1 MAGTFLMFRTVEA
14 FSSGAEY
21 CKIYLYFVFF
31 RAMFM
36 SGLSE
41 SKQSHVHLR
50 NVDPITLQTI
60 IVYAYTGNLEITHS
74 TVELLY
80 ETACFLQV
88 KNTHLLS
95 Q

>member
-1 MAGTFLMFRTVEA
+1 MYLSFFFIPPLFL
-14 FSSGAEY
+14 
-21 CKIYLYFVFF
+21 F

-41 SKQSHVHLR
+41 SKQSHIHLR

-60 IVYAYTGNLEITHS
+60 ITYAYTGNLAISDS
-74 TVELLY
+74 TVEPLY

-88 KNTHLLS
+88 RIKQHK
-95 Q
+95 QRA

>member
-1 MAGTFLMFRTVEA
+1 
-14 FSSGAEY
+14 
-21 CKIYLYFVFF
+21 
-31 RAMFM
+31 M

-50 NVDPITLQTI
+50 TVDPITLQTI
-60 IVYAYTGNLEITHS
+60 IAYAYTGNLEITHS

-88 KNTHLLS
+88 QQTHMRLRT

>member
-1 MAGTFLMFRTVEA
+1 
-14 FSSGAEY
+14 
-21 CKIYLYFVFF
+21 
-31 RAMFM
+31 M

-60 IVYAYTGNLEITHS
+60 IAYAYTGNLEITHS

-88 KNTHLLS
+88 QHMHAVTQCLTNLFT
-95 Q
+95 